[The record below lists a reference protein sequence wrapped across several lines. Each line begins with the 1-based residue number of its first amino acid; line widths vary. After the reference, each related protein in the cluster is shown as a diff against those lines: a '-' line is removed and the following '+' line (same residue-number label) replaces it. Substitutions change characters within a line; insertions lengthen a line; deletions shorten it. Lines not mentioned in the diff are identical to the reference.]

1 MCSRADSFGRGNSI
15 FRSKRPD
22 RRRAGSRI
30 SIRFVAAMTL
40 AFRQL
45 FSFFHSSPH
54 KRQKGTHLDSTIAR
68 ETIQLVQQLQHCPL
82 HFPITTLIAVKP
94 LCSDS
99 IQLVDEDDSRRLLFG
114 KFESV
119 ADEFRTITEIHL
131 DKSGTGKFEV
141 ASVGLSGTGSGE
153 KGFTRTRGTV
163 HEASFRR
170 CNAKSFEFVCLL
182 HG

>member
-15 FRSKRPD
+15 FLSKRPD

-30 SIRFVAAMTL
+30 SIRFVAAMTWTL
-40 AFRQL
+40 CQL
-45 FSFFHSSPH
+45 FFSFPIRLHTKDKS
-54 KRQKGTHLDSTIAR
+54 THLDSTITR

-119 ADEFRTITEIHL
+119 ADKFRTITEIHL
-131 DKSGTGKFEV
+131 DKSGTSKFEV

-153 KGFTRTRGTV
+153 QSFTGTRGTI

-170 CNAKSFEFVCLL
+170 GNTKSLEFVCLL